1 MSIWGKIFGGT
12 SGFVVGGPLGGLLG
26 IFAGHA
32 VDKFN
37 KNIAL
42 FVKQVPNIFSFFNT
56 KFLVYFGLAAYWS
69 VMLLGTF
76 IGI

>member
-1 MSIWGKIFGGT
+1 MF
-12 SGFVVGGPLGGLLG
+12 
-26 IFAGHA
+26 
-32 VDKFN
+32 DRFN
-37 KNIAL
+37 KNIC
-42 FVKQVPNIFSFFNT
+42 FFIKQFPNIFSFINT

>member
-1 MSIWGKIFGGT
+1 MIMF
-12 SGFVVGGPLGGLLG
+12 
-26 IFAGHA
+26 
-32 VDKFN
+32 DKSN
-37 KNIAL
+37 KNISL
-42 FVKQVPNIFSFFNT
+42 FIKQFTNILSFINT